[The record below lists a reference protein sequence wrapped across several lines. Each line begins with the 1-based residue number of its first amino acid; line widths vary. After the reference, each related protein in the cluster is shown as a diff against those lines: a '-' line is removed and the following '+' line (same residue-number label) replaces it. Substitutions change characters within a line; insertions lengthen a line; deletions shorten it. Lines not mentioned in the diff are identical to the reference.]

1 MADVRITF
9 EAVDEETGQP
19 QLVSIFVSGDAD
31 LVPVQE
37 GGPKTMAGQT
47 FGPLH
52 EIALLVNKQT
62 VTWQAVH
69 VPVVEEYKPE
79 PEEGEDP
86 D

>member
-9 EAVDEETGQP
+9 EVVDEGTGQP

-52 EIALLVNKQT
+52 EVALLVNKQT
-62 VTWQAVH
+62 ITWETIHNA
-69 VPVVEEYKPE
+69 VVEEYKPE
-79 PEEGEDP
+79 PEEGEEP
-86 D
+86 K